1 MIPVNADKFFGCEM
15 IMPETVFYLKGKA
28 QILFKLD
35 KNFCLKAIQNT
46 ANKNELSNENVY
58 KMLSVA
64 VRDRKQDRNGLFTQV
79 YLKQMQLDA
88 INRLKQG
95 GAESEQATSAKTT
108 D

>member
-1 MIPVNADKFFGCEM
+1 
-15 IMPETVFYLKGKA
+15 
-28 QILFKLD
+28 
-35 KNFCLKAIQNT
+35 
-46 ANKNELSNENVY
+46 
-58 KMLSVA
+58 MLSVA

-108 D
+108 E